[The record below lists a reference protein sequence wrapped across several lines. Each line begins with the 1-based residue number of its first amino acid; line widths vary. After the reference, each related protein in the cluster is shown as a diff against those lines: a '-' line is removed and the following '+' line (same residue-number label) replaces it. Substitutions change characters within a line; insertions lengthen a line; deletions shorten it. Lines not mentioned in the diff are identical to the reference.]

1 MTQASDSSIKQQP
14 VGAVMVVGGGI
25 AGMQASL
32 DLADQGFKVYLVEEK
47 SAIGGHMAQL
57 DKTFPTND
65 CAMCNISPKLVD
77 VGRHLNIEILTDTD
91 VLGVAGQ
98 AGNFTVSV
106 RRRPRYID
114 VTKCIGCGD
123 CAQVCPVSLPDLYE
137 ENLKQRKAAYR
148 LYTQAVPSAY
158 AIDKR
163 GIAPCR
169 DACPAGQRAQGYIAL
184 IAQGRYREAF
194 RVIKEDNPFPSVCG
208 RTCHHPC
215 EGHCTRAMVDE
226 AVGIMSLKRFVIDY
240 ALAYGR
246 EKVEPAPRTRSEW
259 IAIVGA
265 GPAGLTAAHDLA
277 KLGYGVTV
285 YEALPVAGGMMR
297 VGIPAHRLPK
307 GVLQQDIDDILALG
321 VVLKTN
327 SPIKDPADLLK
338 RGYNAVCLATG
349 ISSRDQSIGIDG
361 EDADGVIPAATFLRK
376 INLGEPIT
384 IGNRVAVVGGGIT
397 ALDAAA
403 VARRLGAQEVYLV
416 LDRPRG
422 EIPAYELEMNA
433 IEAEGIHLFERTTA
447 TRIIAEQG
455 KVIGVELAQTE
466 GGLTTD
472 ERGRRRP
479 TIKPGSELMCE
490 VDTVIGTVGQFSDLA
505 FLDRRFDDLTADK
518 NTLASDI
525 PGLFVVSGRKTGASY
540 IIEAVALGH
549 RVATSIHRY
558 LQGQPLKQP
567 ALSAPPVVKFTR
579 EEMAQKVMRGEVQL
593 QPRMQPALL
602 PMEERVTSFR
612 EVVLGLTER
621 QARAEAQ
628 RCLQCGL
635 CSECLACVYA
645 CGVDAID
652 HNLIAREEQIKVGA
666 VILAP
671 GYQAYQAALSGEY
684 GLGRY
689 PNVITALQF
698 ERLLSASG
706 PTLGHVQRP
715 SDHAEPKRIA
725 FLQCIGSRD
734 QAHDYCSAVCCMYA
748 TKEAIIAKEHQPE
761 LDVHVFMMDMRAF
774 SKGYWSYFERARDQY
789 GVQYTRCRIS
799 ELHEDPATHN
809 LVVRYHPDDKR
820 PERNEVESKDAAPLR
835 KPSSTALRSA
845 QNACLG
851 IAEEQFDLVV
861 LSVGMEISESV
872 RALGK
877 RLGVELDE
885 YGFCHTVQFNPIETS
900 RPGIYAVGPFREPKD
915 IPESVVEASGAAAAS
930 AGLLADARWSLTRT
944 REYVAERDVTS
955 EEPRIG
961 VFVCHCGSNIAGFL
975 DVPNVTE
982 YVRTLPHVVH
992 AEDKLY
998 ACSQD
1003 SIKLITER
1011 VKELGLNRVVV
1022 ASCTPLTHQPLF
1034 QDSIRNAGLNPY
1046 LFEMANIRNQC
1057 SWVHSHEWEVAT
1069 EKAKDLVRMSVAR
1082 VALLEPQH
1090 TVDVPVKR
1098 AALIVGGGAA
1108 GMTAALSLAEQGFP
1122 VHLIEKGTELGG
1134 NLRNV
1139 FLSSNGKEPQAVLR
1153 QLIDQVNNHPF
1164 ITIHLESQV
1173 VSTSGFMGNFVSEVR
1188 GSRGEKQEVQH
1199 GVTILATGAQEY
1211 RGADYGF
1218 GADPR
1223 IITQQQFERLL
1234 ASECHSEARSA
1245 EESLPLMNSTAD
1257 QSRDSSLP
1265 TKRVAQ
1271 NDTAGHEPLAIPNS
1285 EFRLPTSV
1293 VMIQCVG
1300 PAEKYCSRICCTVA
1314 LKNALALKEQQPE
1327 AQVIILYKD
1336 IRAYGF
1342 KERLYKA
1349 ARERGVIFMRYDDE
1363 HKPEV
1368 VVSGQQSAVS
1378 SQRSAISD
1386 QQSAIEIQAWD
1397 PIIQRSITLR
1407 PDLVV
1412 LSMPVVPRDDAHEVA
1427 KLFKV
1432 ALDADGFFLE
1442 AHVKLRPVD
1451 FASDGVFMAG
1461 MAHYPKLLDETM
1473 IQAQAAASRAA
1484 RVLSREALTAGGR
1497 VAVVDDAKCTGCLTC
1512 VRICPFGVPKIKANL
1527 TGVGSIMGAAY
1538 IEAAICQ
1545 GCGSCVAE
1553 CPARAIQL
1561 MHYTD
1566 AQMATKVQA
1575 LLEPNVGFV
1584 PVREIVTSKD

>member
-1 MTQASDSSIKQQP
+1 MIQASDSSSKQVP
-14 VGAVMVVGGGI
+14 IGAVMVVGGGI
-25 AGMQASL
+25 AGMQAAL

-47 SAIGGHMAQL
+47 AAIGGHMAQL

-77 VGRHLNIEILTDTD
+77 VGRHLNIGILTETD
-91 VLGVAGQ
+91 VLGVEGQ
-98 AGNFTVSV
+98 AGNFTVAV
-106 RRRPRYID
+106 RRRPRYVD

-123 CAQVCPVSLPDLYE
+123 CAQVCPVSLPDQYE
-137 ENLKQRKAAYR
+137 EQLKDRKAAYR

-163 GIAPCR
+163 GMAPCR

-215 EGHCTRAMVDE
+215 EGHCARAMVDE
-226 AVGIMSLKRFVIDY
+226 AVGIMSLKRFVIDH

-327 SPIKDPADLLK
+327 SPITEPVDLLK

-349 ISSRDQSIGIDG
+349 ISSRDQAIGIDG
-361 EDADGVIPAATFLRK
+361 ETAAGVISAATFLRK

-384 IGNRVAVVGGGIT
+384 IGDRVAVIGGGIT

-403 VARRLGAQEVYLV
+403 VARRLGAEVYLV

-447 TRIIAEQG
+447 TRIIAHNG
-455 KVIGVELAQTE
+455 KAIGVELAQTE
-466 GGLTTD
+466 GGMTTD

-479 TIKPGSELMCE
+479 TIKPGSEFTCE
-490 VDTVIGTVGQFSDLA
+490 VDTVIGTAGQFSDLA
-505 FLDRRFDDLTADK
+505 FLDQRYDDLTVDK
-518 NTLASDI
+518 NTLTSSI
-525 PGLFVVSGRKTGASY
+525 PGLFVVAGRKTGASY

-549 RVATSIHRY
+549 RVATSIDRY
-558 LQGQPLKQP
+558 LQGIPIASRVEQR
-567 ALSAPPVVKFTR
+567 PPVVKFTR
-579 EEMAQKVMRGEVQL
+579 EELAQKVRHGEIRL

-652 HNLIAREEQIKVGA
+652 HNMVAREEKISVGA
-666 VILAP
+666 IILAP
-671 GYQAYQAALSGEY
+671 GYQTYQAALSREY
-684 GLGRY
+684 GFGRY

-706 PTLGHVQRP
+706 PTRGHVQRP
-715 SDHAEPKRIA
+715 SDQRAPKRIA
-725 FLQCIGSRD
+725 FLQCVGSRD
-734 QAHDYCSAVCCMYA
+734 QSHDYCSAVCCMYA
-748 TKEAIIAKEHQPE
+748 TKEAVIAKEHQPD
-761 LDVHVFMMDMRAF
+761 LDVHVFLMDMRAF
-774 SKGYWSYFERARDQY
+774 SKGYWSYFERARDRY
-789 GVQYTRCRIS
+789 GVHYHHCRIS
-799 ELHEDPATHN
+799 EVHEDPATHN
-809 LVVRYHPDDKR
+809 LILRWQTTDDGR
-820 PERNEVESKDAAPLR
+820 QTTGGEQSSAVEVP
-835 KPSSTALRSA
+835 
-845 QNACLG
+845 
-851 IAEEQFDLVV
+851 FDLVV

-944 REYVAERDVTS
+944 REYVAERDVTG
-955 EEPRIG
+955 EEPRVG

-975 DVPNVTE
+975 DVPGVTA
-982 YVRTLPHVVH
+982 YARTLPHVVH

-1003 SIKLITER
+1003 SIGSITQC
-1011 VKELGLNRVVV
+1011 VKEQGLNRVVV

-1057 SWVHSHEWEVAT
+1057 SWVHSHEPDIAT

-1082 VALLEPQH
+1082 AALLEPQH
-1090 TVDVPVKR
+1090 TFDVPVKQ
-1098 AALIVGGGAA
+1098 AALIVGGGVA
-1108 GMTAALSLAEQGFP
+1108 GMTAALALAEQGFP
-1122 VHLIEKGTELGG
+1122 VHLIEKDAELGG
-1134 NLRNV
+1134 NLRYA
-1139 FLSSNGKEPQAVLR
+1139 SQPSNGKEPQAILA
-1153 QLIDQVNNHPF
+1153 QLIDRVQRHSL
-1164 ITIHLESQV
+1164 ITVHLDSKV
-1173 VSTSGFMGNFVSEVR
+1173 IATSGFMGNFVSKIQDAGTQIQDIE
-1188 GSRGEKQEVQH
+1188 H
-1199 GVTILATGAQEY
+1199 GATILATGAQEY
-1211 RGADYGF
+1211 RGPEYGF
-1218 GADPR
+1218 GTHPS
-1223 IITQQQFERLL
+1223 IITQQEFE
-1234 ASECHSEARSA
+1234 SA
-1245 EESLPLMNSTAD
+1245 LSS
-1257 QSRDSSLP
+1257 QSSVVSGLR
-1265 TKRVAQ
+1265 
-1271 NDTAGHEPLAIPNS
+1271 
-1285 EFRLPTSV
+1285 SV
-1293 VMIQCVG
+1293 VMVQCVG
-1300 PAEKYCSRICCTVA
+1300 PAEKFCSRICCTEA
-1314 LKNALALKEQQPE
+1314 LKNAIALKEQQPE
-1327 AQVIILYKD
+1327 AQVVILYKD

-1342 KERLYKA
+1342 KERLYST
-1349 ARERGVIFMRYDDE
+1349 ARAHGVLFVRYDDD
-1363 HKPEV
+1363 HKPQV
-1368 VVSGQQSAVS
+1368 TISNQHSALSVHAWDFVL
-1378 SQRSAISD
+1378 QRSV
-1386 QQSAIEIQAWD
+1386 
-1397 PIIQRSITLR
+1397 TLQ
-1407 PDLVV
+1407 PDLLV
-1412 LSMPVVPRDDAHEVA
+1412 LSMPMVPRDDAHEVA

-1432 ALDADGFFLE
+1432 SLDADGFFLE

-1484 RVLSREALTAGGR
+1484 RVLSRKSLTAGGR

-1527 TGVGSIMGAAY
+1527 TGVGNIVGAAY
-1538 IEAAICQ
+1538 IEAAVCQ

-1553 CPARAIQL
+1553 CPAQAIQL

-1566 AQMATKVQA
+1566 VQLYSKVHA
-1575 LLEPNVGFV
+1575 LMQPAIGYIPSDSIALSE
-1584 PVREIVTSKD
+1584 S

>member
-1 MTQASDSSIKQQP
+1 MAMVNGSENKKQP

-25 AGMQASL
+25 AGMQAAL

-91 VLGVAGQ
+91 VLGIDGQ
-98 AGNFTVSV
+98 AGHFNVSV

-137 ENLKQRKAAYR
+137 EKLKDRRAAYR
-148 LYTQAVPSAY
+148 LYAQAVPSAY

-215 EGHCTRAMVDE
+215 EGHCTRAFVDE
-226 AVGIMSLKRFVIDY
+226 AVSIMSLKRFVIDY

-361 EDADGVIPAATFLRK
+361 EEAEGVISAATFLRK

-384 IGNRVAVVGGGIT
+384 IGNRVAVIGGGIT

-403 VARRLGAQEVYLV
+403 VARRLGAEKVYLV

-422 EIPAYELEMNA
+422 EIPAYQLEMDA

-447 TRIIAEQG
+447 THIVAQNG

-466 GGLTTD
+466 GGMTVD
-472 ERGRRRP
+472 ERGHRHS
-479 TIKPGSELMCE
+479 TIKPGSEFTCE
-490 VDTVIGTVGQFSDLA
+490 VDTVIGTVGQFSDLS
-505 FLDRRFDDLTADK
+505 FLDQRFEDLTVDK
-518 NTLASDI
+518 NTLASDT

-567 ALSAPPVVKFTR
+567 APPAPPVVKFTR
-579 EEMAQKVMRGEVQL
+579 EEMGQKVMRGEIQL
-593 QPRMQPALL
+593 QPRAQPALL

-621 QARAEAQ
+621 QARAEAK

-652 HNLIAREEQIKVGA
+652 HNIIAREEKIDVGA
-666 VILAP
+666 IVLAP
-671 GYQAYQAALSGEY
+671 GYQAYQAALSAEY
-684 GLGRY
+684 GFGRY

-706 PTLGHVQRP
+706 PTLGHVHRP
-715 SDHAEPKRIA
+715 SDHQAPKRIA

-734 QAHDYCSAVCCMYA
+734 QSHDYCSAVCCMYA
-748 TKEAIIAKEHQPE
+748 TKEAIIAKEHQPD

-789 GVQYTRCRIS
+789 GVHYTRCRIS
-799 ELHEDPATHN
+799 ALQEDPVTHN
-809 LVVRYHPDDKR
+809 LIVRYHDSDR
-820 PERNEVESKDAAPLR
+820 
-835 KPSSTALRSA
+835 SSLTTDHCSL
-845 QNACLG
+845 
-851 IAEEQFDLVV
+851 ITEQFDLVV

-930 AGLLADARWSLTRT
+930 AGLLANARWSLTRT
-944 REYVAERDVTS
+944 REYAPEHDVS
-955 EEPRIG
+955 GEEPHIG

-975 DVPNVTE
+975 DVRAVTE
-982 YVRTLPHVVH
+982 YARTLPHVIH

-1003 SIKLITER
+1003 SIKLITQR
-1011 VKELGLNRVVV
+1011 VQEHRLNRVVV
-1022 ASCTPLTHQPLF
+1022 ASCSPLTHQPLF
-1034 QDSIRNAGLNPY
+1034 QDSLRNAGLNPY

-1057 SWVHSHEWEVAT
+1057 SWVHSHEWDVAT
-1069 EKAKDLVRMSVAR
+1069 DKAKDLVRMSVAR
-1082 VALLEPQH
+1082 AALLQPQYTIH
-1090 TVDVPVKR
+1090 VPVKK
-1098 AALIVGGGAA
+1098 AALIVGGGVA
-1108 GMTAALSLAEQGFP
+1108 GLTAALSLAEQGFP
-1122 VHLIEKGTELGG
+1122 VHLIEKDSELGG
-1134 NLRNV
+1134 NLRYV
-1139 FLSSNGKEPQAVLR
+1139 FTASNGKDPQSVVKR
-1153 QLIDQVNNHPF
+1153 LIDQVLVNDR
-1164 ITIHLESQV
+1164 IIVHLESRV
-1173 VSTSGFMGNFVSEVR
+1173 LATSGFMGNFTSMVQGTTGKE
-1188 GSRGEKQEVQH
+1188 EIQH
-1199 GVTILATGAQEY
+1199 GVTILASGAQEY
-1211 RGADYGF
+1211 RGPEYGY
-1218 GADPR
+1218 GSHPC
-1223 IITQQQFERLL
+1223 IVTQQEFE
-1234 ASECHSEARSA
+1234 SELSH
-1245 EESLPLMNSTAD
+1245 
-1257 QSRDSSLP
+1257 QSSVVSGLR
-1265 TKRVAQ
+1265 
-1271 NDTAGHEPLAIPNS
+1271 
-1285 EFRLPTSV
+1285 SV
-1293 VMIQCVG
+1293 VMIQCIG

-1314 LKNALALKEQQPE
+1314 LKNALALKVQQPD
-1327 AQVIILYKD
+1327 AQIVILYKD
-1336 IRAYGF
+1336 IRTYGF
-1342 KERLYKA
+1342 KERLYKT
-1349 ARERGVIFMRYDDE
+1349 ARERGVIFMRYDDN

-1368 VVSGQQSAVS
+1368 VISHQP
-1378 SQRSAISD
+1378 SAISH
-1386 QQSAIEIQAWD
+1386 QPSAISIRAWD
-1397 PIIQRSITLR
+1397 PILQRTLTLQ
-1407 PDLVV
+1407 PDRVV
-1412 LSMPVVPRDDAHEVA
+1412 LSMPVVPRDDAPELA

-1432 ALDADGFFLE
+1432 SIDNDGFFLE

-1461 MAHYPKLLDETM
+1461 LAHYPKLLDESI
-1473 IQAQAAASRAA
+1473 IQAQAAAARAA
-1484 RVLSREALTAGGR
+1484 RVLSKDSLTAGGR
-1497 VAVVDDAKCTGCLTC
+1497 VAVVDESKCTSCLTC
-1512 VRICPFGVPKIKANL
+1512 VRICPFNVPKIKANL

-1538 IEAAICQ
+1538 IEAAVCQ

-1553 CPARAIQL
+1553 CPARAIEL
-1561 MHYTD
+1561 RHYTD
-1566 AQMATKVQA
+1566 VQMVTKVQA
-1575 LLEPNVGFV
+1575 LLQREMGFV
-1584 PVREIVTSKD
+1584 PTKEIGVSSV